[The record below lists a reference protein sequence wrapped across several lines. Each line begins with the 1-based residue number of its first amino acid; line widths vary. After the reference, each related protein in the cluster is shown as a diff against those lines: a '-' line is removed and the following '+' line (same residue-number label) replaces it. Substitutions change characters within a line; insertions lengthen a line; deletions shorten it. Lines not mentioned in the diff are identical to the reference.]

1 MTIPSLTISNRRV
14 DALSPPLI
22 VAEIG
27 INHGGSLRLLKRW
40 HMPHLRLVVNALN
53 IKLILLTTK

>member
-27 INHGGSLRLLKRW
+27 INHGGSLETAKQ
-40 HMPHLRLVVNALN
+40 MVFALRLVVNALN